1 MTSPA
6 NDTSELTA
14 YALGELNPHQAG
26 DIHKLL
32 SDCPAATSELEQIE
46 AVTDALRQRAPI
58 PQDRL
63 LPEQRHAVLHPSH
76 LPRRIA
82 PMMPRQAVK
91 KSSSL
96 WPVLGGL
103 VKAAAVITLTGVAY
117 WAGRHTDISQQTPT
131 VAEVPVNLVPTEKEK
146 SSPPLAPILVK
157 APAPQTVAVVK
168 PAPAPEVK
176 VAPAAP
182 APEKTPVI
190 VVAAPAVKPAPPVQ
204 LVVSA
209 PAPAPTLVQPAA
221 VTRSSADV
229 AFISTSRQAS
239 DQFSLRPA
247 QIRPL
252 PVKATGKD
260 AFASPVPVKPTAES
274 KPDAKAS
281 KVDVYIHSWKAE
293 IASCPWNKSTRLLR
307 VTMLLPADQ
316 PAATTANSYPL
327 DVTFDSRYVR
337 EFRRLSERHL
347 PAAELRSAG
356 TQTVWYEF
364 QLVSDD
370 VGAAGRAVAS
380 VTLDKGRFT
389 TQSVGPFDGSK
400 LNVLDRGLSWQSAR
414 EDFIFE
420 TAVIG
425 LGMLLR
431 GDHQSP
437 SLDHQLVLALAEKGK
452 GTDASGERARFIRHV
467 TDARRAAGL

>member
-1 MTSPA
+1 
-6 NDTSELTA
+6 
-14 YALGELNPHQAG
+14 
-26 DIHKLL
+26 
-32 SDCPAATSELEQIE
+32 
-46 AVTDALRQRAPI
+46 
-58 PQDRL
+58 
-63 LPEQRHAVLHPSH
+63 
-76 LPRRIA
+76 
-82 PMMPRQAVK
+82 
-91 KSSSL
+91 
-96 WPVLGGL
+96 

-117 WAGRHTDISQQTPT
+117 WAGRHTDISRQIPN
-131 VAEVPVNLVPTEKEK
+131 VAEVPVKPVTPEKETV
-146 SSPPLAPILVK
+146 SVPVVAPLLVK
-157 APAPQTVAVVK
+157 KPAPQAVAVVR
-168 PAPAPEVK
+168 PVPAPEVK
-176 VAPAAP
+176 PVPVAKV
-182 APEKTPVI
+182 PEKAPVI
-190 VVAAPAVKPAPPVQ
+190 VVAAPAVKPAAPVQ

-209 PAPAPTLVQPAA
+209 PAPAPTLAQPTA
-221 VTRSSADV
+221 VIRSSLDV
-229 AFISTSRQAS
+229 AFISTIRQAS

-252 PVKATGKD
+252 PIKGNSKD
-260 AFASPVPVKPTAES
+260 TFASPAPVKSVPES
-274 KPDAKAS
+274 KPDGKAS

-293 IASCPWNKSTRLLR
+293 IASCPWNKNTRLLR

-327 DVTFDSRYVR
+327 DVSFDRRYVR

-364 QLVSDD
+364 QPVSDD

-452 GTDASGERARFIRHV
+452 GTDASGERARFIRHI